1 MSYDKLFAQPEI
13 LPNQS
18 DIKWTVN
25 GTTTTFLNA
34 ATGSDSPALSGYVL
48 NNSSSVVSAAV
59 TFLVG
64 TTTLTTLSLGIG
76 NYQAFYVVGANTV
89 QITTTGNATGE
100 LNVILNANP
109 F

>member
-1 MSYDKLFAQPEI
+1 
-13 LPNQS
+13 
-18 DIKWTVN
+18 VN
-25 GTTTTFLNA
+25 TTTTTFLNA
-34 ATGSDSPALSGYVL
+34 ATGSDTPSLSGYAL
-48 NNSSSVVSAAV
+48 NNSSSVVSATV

-89 QITTTGNATGE
+89 QITTTGLATGE